1 MFQLDFF
8 KIVKSICDNE
18 PWKNIYPNLHESY
31 VMKKKDNPNTEP
43 PQNRML
49 IEYIQ
54 YTYPPYFEIQLRLP
68 HQMVK
73 NSNRLTKEQKR
84 ELFFE

>member
-8 KIVKSICDNE
+8 KIVKRICDNE
-18 PWKNIYPNLHESY
+18 PWKTIYPNLHETY

-43 PQNRML
+43 QRNRML

-54 YTYPPYFEIQLRLP
+54 YTYPPYFEIEIRLP
-68 HQMVK
+68 HQVVK
-73 NSNRLTKEQKR
+73 YRNRLTKEQ
-84 ELFFE
+84 EQMCFLE